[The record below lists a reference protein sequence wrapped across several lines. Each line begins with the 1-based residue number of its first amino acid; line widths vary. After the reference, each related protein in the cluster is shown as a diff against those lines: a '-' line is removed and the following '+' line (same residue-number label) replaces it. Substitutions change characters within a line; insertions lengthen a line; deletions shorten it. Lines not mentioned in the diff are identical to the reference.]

1 MTTARPTVLLVDDEK
16 ANLRLLSDFL
26 RQDTGIILAQNGNQ
40 AVEKAVAMQP
50 DLILL
55 DIMMPGMDGFDTLRT
70 LKSIPSTSDIP
81 IIFITG
87 LDNPEKEQEGLRLG
101 AQDYIHKPFNIDVV
115 KARIATQ
122 LEIVRQRRALQ
133 QLSRDLSRAS
143 EAKSRFLANMSHEI
157 RTPLTSII
165 GYAEAL
171 LADEFKGEEKQAI
184 KAISLSGKHLLTLL
198 NDVLDL
204 SKIEAGKMEIELLP
218 VNLLELIE
226 EVRTLVEDSA
236 RKKRLVFTVNI
247 SETLPRHIYTDP
259 VRLKQILV
267 NLLSNAIKFTK
278 QGKVTLDVGIESE
291 QLFFKISDTGLGIDK
306 KRQAELFAPFTQG
319 DSTITREFGGTGLG
333 LSISAQ
339 LANKLSGQ
347 ISLESELGIGSCF
360 TLTIQAKLCEIPS
373 MEEEKPDQQSKLSG
387 KILLAED
394 SNESRQLLTR
404 MLQSQGLEVRAV
416 ENGQQLMEAAMAE
429 EFDLIFTDINMPV
442 MDGLQALKLLRAVGV
457 ETPVVAL
464 TANVMSEDIQ
474 MYMHAGFSEHLS
486 KPIDRQ
492 KFARLLQ
499 QHLPDISEQNELAM
513 PNDEMRQLMSQFVSG
528 LPAHLQAIKLA
539 YQQNNLSQLEQLAHK
554 LRGTAA
560 LFQFKQISEM
570 ARQLEH
576 HMPIEKLPLALQ
588 DLSFEVEKL
597 IANTDSLSID

>member
-184 KAISLSGKHLLTLL
+184 KAISISGKHLLTLL

-236 RKKRLVFTVNI
+236 RKKQLVFAVSI

-373 MEEEKPDQQSKLSG
+373 MEEEKPDQQSKLRG

-404 MLQSQGLEVRAV
+404 MLQSQGLDVRAV

-474 MYMHAGFSEHLS
+474 MYMDAGFSEHLS
-486 KPIDRQ
+486 KPIDRL

>member
-1 MTTARPTVLLVDDEK
+1 MTAARPTVLLVDDEK

-55 DIMMPGMDGFDTLRT
+55 DILMPGMDGFDTLRT
-70 LKSIPSTSDIP
+70 LKSIPATSDIP

-184 KAISLSGKHLLTLL
+184 KAISISGKHLLTLL

-204 SKIEAGKMEIELLP
+204 SKIEAGKLEIELLP
-218 VNLLELIE
+218 VNLPELIE
-226 EVRTLVEDSA
+226 EVRSLVEDSA
-236 RKKRLVFTVNI
+236 RKKQLIFAVNI
-247 SETLPRHIYTDP
+247 GEALPRHIYTDP

-278 QGKVTLDVGIESE
+278 QGKVTLDVGIETE

-306 KRQAELFAPFTQG
+306 KSQAELFAPFTQG
-319 DSTITREFGGTGLG
+319 DSTVTREFGGTGLG

-347 ISLESELGIGSCF
+347 ISLESELGVGSCF
-360 TLTIQAKLCEIPS
+360 TLTMQPKLCEVPR
-373 MEEEKPDQQSKLSG
+373 MEEEKPDNQSKLSG

-394 SNESRQLLTR
+394 SNESRKLLTR
-404 MLQSQGLEVRAV
+404 MLQSQGLDVRAV
-416 ENGQQLMEAAMAE
+416 ENGQQLIEAAMAE

-464 TANVMSEDIQ
+464 TANVMSDDIK

-499 QHLPDISEQNELAM
+499 QHLPGISEQNDLTM
-513 PNDEMRQLMSQFVSG
+513 PNDEMRQLMSQFVNG
-528 LPAHLQAIKLA
+528 LPAHLCAIKLA

-576 HMPIEKLPLALQ
+576 HMPIEKLPLALKA
-588 DLSFEVEKL
+588 LSFEVEKL
-597 IANTDSLSID
+597 IASKDNLPID

>member
-40 AVEKAVAMQP
+40 AVEKAIALQP

-55 DIMMPGMDGFDTLRT
+55 DILMPGMDGFDTLRT
-70 LKSIPSTSDIP
+70 LKSIPSTQDIP

-122 LEIVRQRRALQ
+122 LEIVRQRRVLQ
-133 QLSRDLSRAS
+133 ELSQDLSRAS

-171 LADEFKGEEKQAI
+171 LADEFKGDEKQAVQ
-184 KAISLSGKHLLTLL
+184 AICVSGKHLLALL

-204 SKIEAGKMEIELLP
+204 SKIEAGKMEITLLP
-218 VNLLELIE
+218 VNFPALID
-226 EVRTLVEDSA
+226 EVQTLVEDSA
-236 RKKRLVFTVNI
+236 RKKQLAFAI
-247 SETLPRHIYTDP
+247 QLSDALPNQILTDP

-278 QGKVTLDVGIESE
+278 QGKVSLEVGADAE
-291 QLFFKISDTGLGIDK
+291 QLYFKVKDTGPGIDK

-319 DSTITREFGGTGLG
+319 DSSITREFGGTGLG

-339 LANKLSGQ
+339 LASKLSGR
-347 ISLESELGIGSCF
+347 ISLESEPGAGSCF
-360 TLTIQAKLCEIPS
+360 TLFIQLKQVEQTIVNVEPQEHKDMLR
-373 MEEEKPDQQSKLSG
+373 G

-394 SNESRQLLTR
+394 STESRQLLTR
-404 MLQSQGLEVRAV
+404 MLQSQGLEVKAV

-457 ETPVVAL
+457 GTPIVAL

-474 MYMHAGFSEHLS
+474 TYLQTGFSDHLS

-499 QHLPDISEQNELAM
+499 QYLPGISSPKELVM
-513 PNDEMRQLMSQFVSG
+513 PNDEMRQLMAQFVRG
-528 LPAHLQAIKLA
+528 LPAHLRAIQQA
-539 YQQNNLSQLEQLAHK
+539 YQQNNVSQLEQLAHK

-570 ARQLEH
+570 ARQLENH
-576 HMPIEKLPLALQ
+576 LPIEKLPLAL
-588 DLSFEVEKL
+588 DELRSEVEKL
-597 IANTDSLSID
+597 IANTDSLPTD